1 VLPPVKAAE
10 AAKLAPK
17 TPAPAKAA
25 ETKPASPKTAA
36 KPKDSI
42 PGLRMS
48 ANAY

>member
-1 VLPPVKAAE
+1 MKAAE
-10 AAKLAPK
+10 AAKPASAAPK
-17 TPAPAKAA
+17 APAKAA